1 MSVFDVILIGIGL
14 SMDAFAVST
23 TNGIVSKPNW
33 QKTLLIAFMFGLF
46 QAVMP
51 LVGYFAGSLFSEV
64 IEKYDHWIALILLA
78 FIGGKM
84 IADFFFKK
92 DKEEKNNNLTL
103 KMLFVQAVATSI
115 DALAVG
121 VSFVGITFNIFLA
134 VGIIGI
140 ITFALCLLA
149 VRIGIK
155 FGDILTDK
163 ATLVGG
169 IILIA
174 IGLKIFIEGIL

>member
-1 MSVFDVILIGIGL
+1 MNVFDVILIGIGL

-23 TNGIVSKPNW
+23 SNGIVSKPSW
-33 QKTLLIAFMFGLF
+33 KKTLLIAFMFGLF

-51 LVGYFAGSLFSEV
+51 LVGFFAGSLFSDV
-64 IEKYDHWIALILLA
+64 IEKYDHWIALILLT

-84 IADFFFKK
+84 IADFFCKK
-92 DKEEKNNNLTL
+92 EKDEKQSFLTL
-103 KMLFVQAVATSI
+103 KMLLVQAVATSI

-121 VSFVGITFNIFLA
+121 VSFVGVTFNIFLA
-134 VGIIGI
+134 VGIIGA
-140 ITFALCLLA
+140 ITFVLSLLA